1 MVKIVLI
8 AMVCAILIL
17 YLKNINSELALLATI
32 GSGIIILFFV
42 FDYLAE
48 IFEFIN
54 KLINLSGIDKNLYA
68 IIFKT
73 TAVGYL
79 VEFSADTIRD
89 FGLNSLAEKMIF
101 LGKIII
107 FSMSLPIIYAVFNLL
122 IGIMQ

>member
-1 MVKIVLI
+1 MVKIILI

-42 FDYLAE
+42 FDYLTE
-48 IFEFIN
+48 IFGFIN
-54 KLINLSGIDKNLYA
+54 KLINLSGIDKDLYA

-73 TAVGYL
+73 TAIGYL
-79 VEFSADTIRD
+79 IEFSADTIRD
-89 FGLNSLAEKMIF
+89 FGLNSLADKLIF

-107 FSMSLPIIYAVFNLL
+107 LSMSLPIIYAVFNLL
-122 IGIMQ
+122 IGVMQ